1 MKISTVLA
9 AAVACVVMSANAYAQ
24 NAGLEPTQGQ
34 ARLAS
39 GFTPDPYNVQIVS
52 GGSINAAETI
62 GGQCV
67 GFIANAP
74 DFDLYWTAGSGSLPL
89 AISVQSN
96 ADTTLV
102 INAPDGRWYCND
114 DGGFNGMNPGIRF
127 DNAQSGLYDIYVGTY
142 GGPQNHATVL
152 TISEL
157 VSN

>member
-1 MKISTVLA
+1 MKINTMLTAALA
-9 AAVACVVMSANAYAQ
+9 CFAVGAGAAYAQ
-24 NAGLEPTQGQ
+24 DASLAPTQG
-34 ARLAS
+34 RVELAS

-52 GGSINAAETI
+52 GGAINAANSI

-74 DFDLYWTAGSGSLPL
+74 DFDLYWTAGASLPL
-89 AISVQSN
+89 AISVESN

-127 DNAQSGLYDIYVGTY
+127 NSAQSGLYDIYVGTY
-142 GGPQNHATVL
+142 GGTQNHATVL

>member
-1 MKISTVLA
+1 MKISTLLA
-9 AAVACVVMSANAYAQ
+9 AALACVAMSADAYAQ
-24 NAGLEPTQGQ
+24 DAGLDPTQGQ
-34 ARLAS
+34 VRLAT
-39 GFTPDPYNVQIVS
+39 GFQPDPYNVPIVS
-52 GGSINAAETI
+52 GGSINAAQTI
-62 GGQCV
+62 GGQCA

-74 DFDLYWTAGSGSLPL
+74 DFDLYWTAGSGLPL
-89 AISVQSN
+89 AISVASD

-127 DNAQSGLYDIYVGTY
+127 DNAQSGLYDIYVGTF